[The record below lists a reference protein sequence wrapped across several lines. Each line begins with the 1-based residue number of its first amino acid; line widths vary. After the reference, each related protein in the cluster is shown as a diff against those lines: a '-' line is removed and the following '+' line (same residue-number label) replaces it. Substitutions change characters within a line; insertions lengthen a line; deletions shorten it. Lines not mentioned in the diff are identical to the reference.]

1 MMGENES
8 FDPPVIKEGCF
19 VQQNFGVNLQQQ
31 ELC

>member
-8 FDPPVIKEGCF
+8 FDPPVIKDSCV
-19 VQQNFGVNLQQQ
+19 VQQNLGVTLQQQ